1 MRACD
6 RHGIMIWQDFWLAN
20 PADGPDPYYPEMF
33 IANAE
38 DYVKRIRSHASIG
51 LYCGRNEGFPPE
63 QIDKALRRII
73 KEDHPDIH
81 YISSSADDVVSG
93 HGPYRMLPAKEYF
106 TLKTGNDKFH
116 SERGMPNVMTYE
128 SMLRTFSPEGIWPQD
143 NEWGMHD
150 YTAKGHRAAPL
161 STRSSRKDM
170 ANRRVRKSLP
180 AWHSG

>member
-1 MRACD
+1 MRLCD
-6 RHGIMIWQDFWLAN
+6 RHGIMILAGLLLAN

-81 YISSSADDVVSG
+81 YISSSADDRGERPRPVPYASG
-93 HGPYRMLPAKEYF
+93 KRI
-106 TLKTGNDKFH
+106 FH
-116 SERGMPNVMTYE
+116 AEDRQ
-128 SMLRTFSPEGIWPQD
+128 R
-143 NEWGMHD
+143 
-150 YTAKGHRAAPL
+150 
-161 STRSSRKDM
+161 
-170 ANRRVRKSLP
+170 
-180 AWHSG
+180 